1 VLDLS
6 SLDLEEI
13 AGALADQTEEHP
25 GLLPA
30 WYAFRDTR
38 ASRRAVQWL
47 ADNSLIDDGSA
58 NSFFSGHPDPA
69 LP

>member
-13 AGALADQTEEHP
+13 ANA
-25 GLLPA
+25 
-30 WYAFRDTR
+30 
-38 ASRRAVQWL
+38 
-47 ADNSLIDDGSA
+47 LIDEGSA

-69 LP
+69 IP